1 MDQAGQNYRAFG
13 RLFLDREGQDLLKF
27 SSSVFDMMNLFS
39 QAIFRVGLDAQPGLS
54 SSLYHVFN
62 INQSFIKVSVISDE
76 LELYIKLLSKLEL
89 NSTTINIC
97 NWRFLLTVCVIN
109 QIIL

>member
-76 LELYIKLLSKLEL
+76 LCVKLLNKPE
-89 NSTTINIC
+89 
-97 NWRFLLTVCVIN
+97 
-109 QIIL
+109 IILCYYKYL

>member
-62 INQSFIKVSVISDE
+62 INQSFIRVSVISDE
-76 LELYIKLLSKLEL
+76 LCIKLLNKP
-89 NSTTINIC
+89 
-97 NWRFLLTVCVIN
+97 
-109 QIIL
+109 